1 MKILSILKNYWK
13 TKTIATCVKLGLKTE
28 MGNTNPESTRFN
40 ILKYMRNKA
49 ALSHRKGK
57 NTFLMDRFC
66 EDFDIKSGLKE
77 WEPEYF
83 VIPQP
88 SIPPPVLF
96 VNPA

>member
-1 MKILSILKNYWK
+1 
-13 TKTIATCVKLGLKTE
+13 
-28 MGNTNPESTRFN
+28 MG
-40 ILKYMRNKA
+40 YKA
-49 ALSHRKGK
+49 AHSHRKGRD
-57 NTFLMDRFC
+57 TFLMDRFC

-77 WEPEYF
+77 WEPEYL